1 MPVFALTLTLSRRER
16 EPSGADL
23 NTSAGPPFSLSLW
36 ERAGV
41 RGNASPFFES
51 HHNHRTPLFPFSP
64 RRLN

>member
-16 EPSGADL
+16 EPSGASL